1 MQYTHIT
8 IQTIPHLVDD
18 DFDRNMNIADQQK
31 RLANAAPELLEVLR
45 EAELVLA
52 EKLNRLG
59 AQPNASPTYRR
70 IRAAIAKATGG
81 NHGSL

>member
-1 MQYTHIT
+1 MVSISN
-8 IQTIPHLVDD
+8 DD
-18 DFDRNMNIADQQK
+18 ACLIA
-31 RLANAAPELLEVLR
+31 AAPELLEVLR